1 MGVANCA
8 SKGQAAR
15 QEGARVTT
23 TDRETAPTMRRRDN
37 WRFVAAIL
45 VALTAALAVYILA
58 EAGAGGAIGYALMV
72 VLPAAL
78 SAFIA
83 WAGSIGRNW
92 SRAAFLSVPLWLAF
106 AATAIGVI
114 FLREGIVCL
123 VMVLPFWV
131 GFGYLGIWPV
141 YLYRRSRQIVDP
153 ATFRAHALLLLPF
166 LALLVDQQIAPPRET
181 RTVIRDII
189 VDAPA
194 AAVWPR
200 LLAIPAIAPD
210 EGRWT
215 VSQDLLRLPRPVAAH
230 LTGEGPGAVRDAR
243 WQDDIR
249 FQEIVTGWRPGET
262 LQWRFAFPDPSIHQR
277 TDRHIEP
284 HGRHLWIDSG
294 GYRLIP
300 LADGRTKISLWTR
313 YHLATPFNA
322 YAGWWGELILGDI
335 QNNILAI
342 VAGRTRDAAGRSKP

>member
-1 MGVANCA
+1 MGVANRA

-15 QEGARVTT
+15 QGGASVTT
-23 TDRETAPTMRRRDN
+23 VDRETRPTRHRDN

-45 VALTAALAVYILA
+45 VALASALAVYILA

-72 VLPAAL
+72 VLPATL

-83 WAGSIGRNW
+83 WAGSIGRDW
-92 SRAAFLSVPLWLAF
+92 SRGTFLAVPLWLAF
-106 AATAIGVI
+106 AAAAIGAV

-123 VMVLPFWV
+123 VMVLPFWI

-141 YLYRRSRQIVDP
+141 YLYRRSRSRVDP

-166 LALLVDQQIAPPRET
+166 VALLIDHQLVPPRET
-181 RTVIRDII
+181 RTVTRETI
-189 VDAPA
+189 VDAPP

-200 LLAIPAIAPD
+200 LLDIPAIEPD
-210 EGRWT
+210 EGRWNM
-215 VSQDLLRLPRPVAAH
+215 SQDLLRLPRPVAAR
-230 LTGEGPGAVRDAR
+230 LIGEGPGAVREAL

-249 FQEIVTGWRPGET
+249 FQEVMTGWQQGKA
-262 LQWRFAFPDPSIHQR
+262 LQWRFAFPDPSIHRR

-300 LADGRTKISLWTR
+300 LAHGRTKIQLWTR
-313 YHLATPFNA
+313 YRIATPFNG
-322 YAGWWGELILGDI
+322 YAGWWGERILGDI
-335 QNNILAI
+335 QNNVLAI
-342 VAGRTRDAAGRSKP
+342 VAGRVEKARSKR